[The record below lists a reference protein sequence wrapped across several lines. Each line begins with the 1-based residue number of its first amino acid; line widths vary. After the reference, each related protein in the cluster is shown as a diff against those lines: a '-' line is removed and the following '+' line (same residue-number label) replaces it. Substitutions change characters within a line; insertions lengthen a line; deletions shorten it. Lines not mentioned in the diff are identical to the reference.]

1 MNANKA
7 AKLMIEHGVK
17 VVEVYT
23 DAVKVEAPILD
34 TATGEWVYEQS
45 VVKATVEDV
54 RDFLG
59 Y

>member
-34 TATGEWVYEQS
+34 TVTGEWGYEQS
-45 VVKATVEDV
+45 VVKATTEDV